1 MFTCSYAREGPTLVA
16 ARGWDSAGRLDPP
29 AAHAPGLGDG
39 SMHARGLDGAW
50 RRGWPDG
57 AWLRLR
63 GVAASHGIATA
74 HSSGDS
80 GGGIAGGGDG
90 GGAPESARHR
100 RRRRGGGGRRA
111 ARAPP
116 PVAARAAAGGGR
128 ARGGGGRRTAGV
140 REG

>member
-80 GGGIAGGGDG
+80 GGGIGGGGDG
-90 GGAPESARHR
+90 GGAPAEGAPTV
-100 RRRRGGGGRRA
+100 RGTGGDGEEGR
-111 ARAPP
+111 
-116 PVAARAAAGGGR
+116 AAGGGR
-128 ARGGGGRRTAGV
+128 RRTRARRRRAEDG
-140 REG
+140 GCHYKL

>member
-63 GVAASHGIATA
+63 GVAASHRIATA

-90 GGAPESARHR
+90 GGAPAEGVPRV
-100 RRRRGGGGRRA
+100 RGTGGDGEEGEGGGRRGLP
-111 ARAPP
+111 RLSP
-116 PVAARAAAGGGR
+116 R
-128 ARGGGGRRTAGV
+128 ARRQAEDAREATAGV